1 MKITDKQLAISI
13 NNIINTND
21 GYYKSDKQ
29 KDFLLEHVLDNV
41 LLVRTTIYNNT
52 TETYFYIDDKGVVE
66 VIKNHKVR
74 GRLMNT
80 KIWERG
86 NTELNSHR
94 TAMYEQRMKNQ
105 LMIDIVESKRD
116 ECQIIADVWIELI
129 CEYIEAELVRV
140 NCSSDIDYVV
150 ELTRTSFKS
159 GNELGNR
166 FVDGLSDHSKIALLN
181 MDVEPSEIEHFNNLV
196 QFIKTNC

>member
-1 MKITDKQLAISI
+1 M
-13 NNIINTND
+13 
-21 GYYKSDKQ
+21 
-29 KDFLLEHVLDNV
+29 
-41 LLVRTTIYNNT
+41 RTAIYNNT

-66 VIKNHKVR
+66 VIKNHKVK
-74 GRLMNT
+74 GRLTNT

-86 NTELNSHR
+86 NDVLNAHR
-94 TAMYEQRMKNQ
+94 NTMYEQRMKNK
-105 LMIDIVESKRD
+105 LMNDIVESKRD

-140 NCSSDIDYVV
+140 DYSFDIDYVV
-150 ELTRTSFKS
+150 ELSRTTFRT

-166 FVDGLSDHSKIALLN
+166 FVDELSEHNKVALLN
-181 MDVEPSEIEHFNNLV
+181 MDVKPSEIEHFNNLV